1 MWENFFHWIDWLIF
15 RWPSFFITFNVHCAL
30 HAKIKTKNIEESAN
44 YQLRCCTSEFSLW
57 ERRGKWRGKCEIR
70 NYRFNP
76 AQCVVFPPMCKYH
89 VISRVWL
96 NLDVS
101 LSAFKS
107 TILRYWVLNFVKRE
121 ISRKGIRWNIKFDF
135 CDFELLFYRL
145 KRLIW
150 DGWFRMIE
158 RFFSKETKSP
168 RKIRR
173 NRKIVD
179 FYLFLVWQT
188 TKI

>member
-1 MWENFFHWIDWLIF
+1 MNFVREFFSLDRLADLSLTFIF
-15 RWPSFFITFNVHCAL
+15 YYLQRAL

-107 TILRYWVLNFVKRE
+107 TILRLSNEFWISSREKYPEKESVEILNSIFAILNFY
-121 ISRKGIRWNIKFDF
+121 FTD
-135 CDFELLFYRL
+135 
-145 KRLIW
+145 
-150 DGWFRMIE
+150 
-158 RFFSKETKSP
+158 SK
-168 RKIRR
+168 
-173 NRKIVD
+173 D
-179 FYLFLVWQT
+179 
-188 TKI
+188 